1 MKLEF
6 DSITELEN
14 FLMFS
19 AHIGKA
25 FAVAPEPVQR
35 VDAAADFYAAPDN
48 VNGNTIKLTD
58 EQVALLDAE
67 YQAAIGAPVKATQG
81 EDGPLMADGGA
92 AEAPKRRRRTKAEI
106 EADKAAEGKTVA
118 PAAEGA
124 PADTSAMTGA
134 AVAEPASTP
143 GAGNPFAVA
152 PAMQAVLDAPNQGAA
167 TLAAMAA
174 TQNAETA
181 PAAPRVIESI
191 EHLRACQ
198 GFIQKHGMAKYN
210 ETFRDG
216 LNANIAIYT
225 PEQRAQHVTIL
236 ESLDS

>member
-6 DSITELEN
+6 DSIIELEQ

-25 FAVAPEPVQR
+25 FAVAPSQTDQATVSRNGASAEPDAQPLAGDQAGNGAGAETAPTV
-35 VDAAADFYAAPDN
+35 VDAPA
-48 VNGNTIKLTD
+48 T
-58 EQVALLDAE
+58 AE
-67 YQAAIGAPVKATQG
+67 QG

-92 AEAPKRRRRTKAEI
+92 AEAPKRKRRTKAEI
-106 EADKAAEGKTVA
+106 EADKASEGKIAA
-118 PAAEGA
+118 PAAVGA
-124 PADTSAMTGA
+124 PVDTSATTGA
-134 AVAEPASTP
+134 AVVESAPTP

-174 TQNAETA
+174 TQNADTA

-236 ESLDS
+236 ESLDA